1 MRAVLFSGLRLAI
14 FAMQFAI
21 GVERRA
27 ILVAHCAIPG
37 QRYAVRAQSQPDVL
51 ARCRTQLN
59 ACEVFALSTI
69 SMWLLAGSCTLRRT
83 RGVIRMSI
91 REMF

>member
-27 ILVAHCAIPG
+27 IPV
-37 QRYAVRAQSQPDVL
+37 QRYAGIAQSQPDVL